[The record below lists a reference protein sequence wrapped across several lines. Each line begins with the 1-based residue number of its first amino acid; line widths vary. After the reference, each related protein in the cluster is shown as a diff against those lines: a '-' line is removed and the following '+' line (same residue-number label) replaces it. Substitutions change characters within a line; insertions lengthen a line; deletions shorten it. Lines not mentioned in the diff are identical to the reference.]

1 MGTKITMNAVLECRN
16 QVAAKRIL
24 MEAMNGRLYSYLEPL
39 PSGLADDETEE
50 WRWKNWGCSME
61 PFFDAGWI
69 MNKSVLLKIHGGS
82 PDQLN
87 EILKSHAEVDS
98 FTLSY
103 SGFEDEFS
111 KPDFCGIWMDDR
123 LTYEK
128 APDRYVCDHPF

>member
-1 MGTKITMNAVLECRN
+1 MHFHPIA
-16 QVAAKRIL
+16 
-24 MEAMNGRLYSYLEPL
+24 L
-39 PSGLADDETEE
+39 PDDEKEE
-50 WRWKNWGCSME
+50 WRWTSWGCSME

-69 MNKSVLLKIHGGS
+69 LNKSVLLKIHWGS
-82 PDQLN
+82 PDKLN

-128 APDRYVCDHPF
+128 APHRYICDHPF

>member
-1 MGTKITMNAVLECRN
+1 MGTKITTNAVLECTN

-39 PSGLADDETEE
+39 PSGLADDEKKE
-50 WRWKNWGCSME
+50 WRWKNWCCSME
-61 PFFDAGWI
+61 PFLDSGWI
-69 MNKSVLLKIHGGS
+69 MNNSVLLKIHGGS
-82 PDQLN
+82 PDKLN

-128 APDRYVCDHPF
+128 APDRYICDHPF

>member
-39 PSGLADDETEE
+39 PSGRMTKRGVEMEE
-50 WRWKNWGCSME
+50 LGLLHGT
-61 PFFDAGWI
+61 FLDAGWI
-69 MNKSVLLKIHGGS
+69 MNNSVLLKIHGGS
-82 PDQLN
+82 PDKLN

-128 APDRYVCDHPF
+128 APDRYICDHPF

>member
-1 MGTKITMNAVLECRN
+1 
-16 QVAAKRIL
+16 
-24 MEAMNGRLYSYLEPL
+24 
-39 PSGLADDETEE
+39 
-50 WRWKNWGCSME
+50 ME

-69 MNKSVLLKIHGGS
+69 MNNSVLLKIHGGS
-82 PDQLN
+82 PDKLN

>member
-24 MEAMNGRLYSYLEPL
+24 MEGMNGRLYSYLEPL
-39 PSGLADDETEE
+39 PSGLADVEQEE
-50 WRWKNWGCSME
+50 WRSQNWGCSME
-61 PFFDAGWI
+61 PLLDGGWI
-69 MNKSVLLKIHGGS
+69 MNNSVLLKIHGGS
-82 PDQLN
+82 PDKLN

-128 APDRYVCDHPF
+128 APDRYICDHPF

>member
-1 MGTKITMNAVLECRN
+1 MGNKITINAVLECRN

-39 PSGLADDETEE
+39 PSGLADDEKEE
-50 WRWKNWGCSME
+50 WTSKNWGCSME
-61 PFFDAGWI
+61 PLFDAGWI
-69 MNKSVLLKIHGGS
+69 MNNSVLLKIYGGS
-82 PDQLN
+82 PDKLN

-111 KPDFCGIWMDDR
+111 KPDFCGSWMDDR

-128 APDRYVCDHPF
+128 APDRYICDHPF